1 MHSFVC
7 KMNGINIRE
16 ARVSDVSDIMYLIQ
30 ELALFEKAPNEVSN
44 TIEQMKEDG
53 FSLNKIFDC
62 FVAEFQGKIIGTA
75 ITYYRYSTWKGKCLY
90 LEDLIVTEE
99 YRGQGAGKLL
109 FNHCLDFGRT
119 QNCIR
124 MNWQVLDW
132 NEPAIAFYKSYQAR
146 LDGEWINASIE
157 L

>member
-1 MHSFVC
+1 
-7 KMNGINIRE
+7 MNKKITVRRS
-16 ARVSDVSDIMYLIQ
+16 RVEDLEKVLELVK
-30 ELALFEKAPNEVSN
+30 ELAVFEKAPDEVNN
-44 TIEQMKEDG
+44 TIEKMKKDG
-53 FSLNKIFDC
+53 FSLDKIFDC
-62 FVAEFQGKIIGTA
+62 FVAEIQGNIIGTA

-90 LEDLIVTEE
+90 LEDLIVTKE

-109 FNHCLDFGRT
+109 FNHCLDFGKA
-119 QNCIR
+119 QNCVR

-132 NEPAIAFYKSYQAR
+132 NEPAIDFYKSYQAQ